1 MNAEIFQTI
10 ISISISLIVIEI
22 FYPVQQLFDVCLIA
36 KYIEDNWLIIDQK
49 YDEIENIDWNW
60 FDGILWDA

>member
-1 MNAEIFQTI
+1 MEIFQTI
-10 ISISISLIVIEI
+10 ISISILLIVIEI

-49 YDEIENIDWNW
+49 YDETENIDWNW